1 MLKKLEQFIHDNF
14 APAHEGNNVD
24 QLDEKLK
31 IATTALFLE
40 MAYIDFN
47 LASEE
52 EDQISDILVE
62 LFGLNPDQVRDLIEI
77 SRLQRDRKT
86 DIWTFAGLI
95 KTNFSREQKIN
106 ILEKLWMII
115 FADGKVDKFEDHL
128 IHKISDLLG
137 LDHSEMI
144 AAKIKIKNKL
154 NIE

>member
-14 APAHEGNNVD
+14 APVHEDNNAD

>member
-1 MLKKLEQFIHDNF
+1 
-14 APAHEGNNVD
+14 
-24 QLDEKLK
+24 
-31 IATTALFLE
+31 

>member
-14 APAHEGNNVD
+14 AQVHEGNNVD